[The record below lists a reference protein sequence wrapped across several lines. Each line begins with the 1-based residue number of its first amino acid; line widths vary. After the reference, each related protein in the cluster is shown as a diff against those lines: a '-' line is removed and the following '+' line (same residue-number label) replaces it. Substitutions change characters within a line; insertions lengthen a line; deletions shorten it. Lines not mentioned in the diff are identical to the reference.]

1 MQPKVSRIKMVKKM
15 DRREFIKI
23 SSTAGSGLILGFY
36 LPNKLQ
42 GKSLES
48 KIFQPNAWINV
59 QPDNYVK
66 IMVGKSE
73 MGQGVITSLPM
84 IIAEEMDLDWS
95 KVIVEK
101 APADRSKYGSQMT
114 GGSNSISS
122 SFMKLRKAGATARE
136 MLVTAASEYWGVPEN
151 ECTTN
156 SSKVFHE
163 KTNKK
168 ISYGELATKAG
179 QQLIPK
185 NPSLKNSKNFSI
197 IGKNMSRKDTLP
209 KINGT
214 AEFALDIKLDGMV
227 YATVVHSPIFGGKV
241 ISFEKNSL
249 DGINGIL
256 DIFEIESGIAIVG
269 NNTWTVLKAARK
281 IKINWSE
288 GEAKGVNTDQITE
301 ELMKASKKQGGVVRK
316 EGNVKRALK
325 SSKNILE
332 AIYQSPFQAHATMEP
347 MSCTISVEETK
358 CQIWVGTQNPNGALK
373 TVSKLTGLKK
383 EQIEVNV
390 TYLGGGFGRRSSND
404 FVKESVEIAN
414 IVKKPI
420 KLTWSREEDMQ
431 NDYYRPASLHVMKGA
446 FDQKKNLTVWKHR
459 ITAPSILFSQLVTI
473 PFPFKEKLDLISTE
487 GAKHIPYQI
496 PNMQVDYQ
504 MTKTDIPL
512 GFWRSVYSSQN
523 AFANECFMD
532 ELAEKAGKDPINFR
546 LELLPENSRDAS
558 VIELVADRSG
568 WKSFSNGPIYQGF
581 SSHKSFGTWVAQ
593 VARVSVENNQ
603 IKVHEVHCAVDCGL
617 VINPNI
623 VKTQISSA
631 IIYGLSATLKS
642 KITIDDGKVVE
653 SNFDDFDV
661 IRMDETPKIKVYL
674 VDSDKPP
681 KGVGEP
687 GLPPIAPAVTNAVY
701 AATGKRFRQ
710 LPIDLAESQS
720 GI

>member
-185 NPSLKNSKNFSI
+185 NPTLKNSKNFSI

-256 DIFEIESGIAIVG
+256 NIFEIESGIAIVG
-269 NNTWTVLKAARK
+269 DNTWTVLKAARK

-288 GEAKGVNTDQITE
+288 GEAKGVNTNQITE
-301 ELMKASKKQGGVVRK
+301 ELMKASKKRGGVVRK

-325 SSKNILE
+325 SSENILE

-420 KLTWSREEDMQ
+420 KLTWSRQEDMQ

-523 AFANECFMD
+523 AFANECFVD

-710 LPIDLAESQS
+710 LPIKFA
-720 GI
+720 

>member
-185 NPSLKNSKNFSI
+185 NPTLKNSKNFSI

-269 NNTWTVLKAARK
+269 DNTWTVLKAARK

-288 GEAKGVNTDQITE
+288 GEAKGVNTNQITE
-301 ELMKASKKQGGVVRK
+301 ELMKASKKRGGVVRK

-325 SSKNILE
+325 SSENILE

-420 KLTWSREEDMQ
+420 KLTWSRQEDMQ

-710 LPIDLAESQS
+710 LPIKFA
-720 GI
+720 

>member
-1 MQPKVSRIKMVKKM
+1 MVKKM

-185 NPSLKNSKNFSI
+185 NPTLKNSKNFSI

-256 DIFEIESGIAIVG
+256 DVFEIESGIAIVG
-269 NNTWTVLKAARK
+269 DNTWTVLKAARK

-288 GEAKGVNTDQITE
+288 GEAKGVNTNQITE
-301 ELMKASKKQGGVVRK
+301 ELMKASKKRGGVVRR

-325 SSKNILE
+325 SSENILE

-446 FDQKKNLTVWKHR
+446 IDQKKNLTVWKHR

-710 LPIDLAESQS
+710 LPIKFA
-720 GI
+720 

>member
-185 NPSLKNSKNFSI
+185 NPTLKNSKNFSI

-256 DIFEIESGIAIVG
+256 DVFEIESGIAIVG
-269 NNTWTVLKAARK
+269 DNTWAVLKAARK

-301 ELMKASKKQGGVVRK
+301 ELMKASKKRGGVVRK

-325 SSKNILE
+325 SSENILE

-710 LPIDLAESQS
+710 LPIKFA
-720 GI
+720 

>member
-185 NPSLKNSKNFSI
+185 NPTLKNSKNFSI

-256 DIFEIESGIAIVG
+256 DVFEIESGIAIVG
-269 NNTWTVLKAARK
+269 DNTWAVLKAARK

-301 ELMKASKKQGGVVRK
+301 ELMKASKKRGGVVRK

-325 SSKNILE
+325 SSENILE

-446 FDQKKNLTVWKHR
+446 IDQKKNLTVWKHR

-710 LPIDLAESQS
+710 LPIKFA
-720 GI
+720 

>member
-1 MQPKVSRIKMVKKM
+1 MVKKM

-136 MLVTAASEYWGVPEN
+136 MLVNAASEYWGVPEN

-185 NPSLKNSKNFSI
+185 NPTLKNSKNFSI

-241 ISFEKNSL
+241 ISFDKNSL
-249 DGINGIL
+249 GGINGIL
-256 DIFEIESGIAIVG
+256 DVFEIESGIAIVG
-269 NNTWTVLKAARK
+269 DNTWTVLKAARK

-288 GEAKGVNTDQITE
+288 GEAKGVNTNQITE
-301 ELMKASKKQGGVVRK
+301 ELMKASKKRGGVVRR

-325 SSKNILE
+325 SSENILE

-446 FDQKKNLTVWKHR
+446 IDQKKNLTVWKHR

-710 LPIDLAESQS
+710 LPIKFA
-720 GI
+720 

>member
-101 APADRSKYGSQMT
+101 APADRRKYGSQMT

-185 NPSLKNSKNFSI
+185 NPTLKNSKNFSI

-256 DIFEIESGIAIVG
+256 DVFEIESGIAIVG
-269 NNTWTVLKAARK
+269 DNTWTVLKAARK

-301 ELMKASKKQGGVVRK
+301 ELMKASKKRGGVVRR

-325 SSKNILE
+325 SSENILE

-459 ITAPSILFSQLVTI
+459 ITAPSILFSQLITI

-710 LPIDLAESQS
+710 LPIKFA
-720 GI
+720 

>member
-185 NPSLKNSKNFSI
+185 NPTLKNSKNFSI

-241 ISFEKNSL
+241 ISFDKNSL
-249 DGINGIL
+249 DGISGIL
-256 DIFEIESGIAIVG
+256 DVFEIESGIAIVG
-269 NNTWTVLKAARK
+269 DNTWTVLKAARK

-288 GEAKGVNTDQITE
+288 GEAKGVNTNQITE
-301 ELMKASKKQGGVVRK
+301 ELMKASKKRGGVVRK

-325 SSKNILE
+325 SSENILE

-420 KLTWSREEDMQ
+420 KLTWSRQEDMQ

-523 AFANECFMD
+523 AFANECFVD

-710 LPIDLAESQS
+710 LPIKFA
-720 GI
+720 

>member
-1 MQPKVSRIKMVKKM
+1 MLPNTSKHPTASKDKTKIQCWIMRPPKEAKQKKKTLKDKENAKKVMEDEITALEEQSNPIRGELKTMDEVEMNYNGIRQDMVKYESDLKNCKREIVDLKPKVLR
-15 DRREFIKI
+15 
-23 SSTAGSGLILGFY
+23 LL
-36 LPNKLQ
+36 
-42 GKSLES
+42 
-48 KIFQPNAWINV
+48 
-59 QPDNYVK
+59 PDNLDDGGIQQMK
-66 IMVGKSE
+66 IE
-73 MGQGVITSLPM
+73 
-84 IIAEEMDLDWS
+84 LDS
-95 KVIVEK
+95 K
-101 APADRSKYGSQMT
+101 
-114 GGSNSISS
+114 
-122 SFMKLRKAGATARE
+122 
-136 MLVTAASEYWGVPEN
+136 
-151 ECTTN
+151 
-156 SSKVFHE
+156 H
-163 KTNKK
+163 
-168 ISYGELATKAG
+168 
-179 QQLIPK
+179 
-185 NPSLKNSKNFSI
+185 
-197 IGKNMSRKDTLP
+197 
-209 KINGT
+209 
-214 AEFALDIKLDGMV
+214 
-227 YATVVHSPIFGGKV
+227 
-241 ISFEKNSL
+241 
-249 DGINGIL
+249 
-256 DIFEIESGIAIVG
+256 
-269 NNTWTVLKAARK
+269 
-281 IKINWSE
+281 
-288 GEAKGVNTDQITE
+288 
-301 ELMKASKKQGGVVRK
+301 
-316 EGNVKRALK
+316 
-325 SSKNILE
+325 
-332 AIYQSPFQAHATMEP
+332 
-347 MSCTISVEETK
+347 EETK
-358 CQIWVGTQNPNGALK
+358 SQILVGTQNPNGALK
-373 TVSKLTGLKK
+373 TVSKLTSLKK

-446 FDQKKNLTVWKHR
+446 IDQKKNLTVWKHR

-710 LPIDLAESQS
+710 LPIKFA
-720 GI
+720 

>member
-1 MQPKVSRIKMVKKM
+1 M

-185 NPSLKNSKNFSI
+185 NPTLKNSKNFSI

-256 DIFEIESGIAIVG
+256 DVFEIESGIAIVG
-269 NNTWTVLKAARK
+269 DNTWAVLKAAGK

-301 ELMKASKKQGGVVRK
+301 ELMKASKKRGGVVRK

-325 SSKNILE
+325 SSENILE

-446 FDQKKNLTVWKHR
+446 IDQKKNLIVWKHR

-710 LPIDLAESQS
+710 LPIKFA
-720 GI
+720 

>member
-1 MQPKVSRIKMVKKM
+1 M

-185 NPSLKNSKNFSI
+185 NPTLKNSKNFSI

-269 NNTWTVLKAARK
+269 DNTWTVLKAARK

-288 GEAKGVNTDQITE
+288 GEAKGVNTNQITE
-301 ELMKASKKQGGVVRK
+301 ELMKASKKRGGVVRK

-325 SSKNILE
+325 SSENILE

-523 AFANECFMD
+523 AFANECFVD

-710 LPIDLAESQS
+710 LPIKFA
-720 GI
+720 

>member
-185 NPSLKNSKNFSI
+185 NPTLKNSKNFSI

-256 DIFEIESGIAIVG
+256 DVFEIESGIAIVG
-269 NNTWTVLKAARK
+269 DNTWTVLKAARK

-288 GEAKGVNTDQITE
+288 GEAKGVNTNQITE
-301 ELMKASKKQGGVVRK
+301 ELMKASKKRGGVVRR

-325 SSKNILE
+325 SSENILE

-446 FDQKKNLTVWKHR
+446 IDQKKNLTVWKHR

-603 IKVHEVHCAVDCGL
+603 IKVHEVHCALDCGL

-710 LPIDLAESQS
+710 LPIKFA
-720 GI
+720 

>member
-1 MQPKVSRIKMVKKM
+1 M

-185 NPSLKNSKNFSI
+185 NPTLKNSKNFSI

-256 DIFEIESGIAIVG
+256 DVFEIESGIAIVG
-269 NNTWTVLKAARK
+269 DNTWTVLKAARK

-288 GEAKGVNTDQITE
+288 GEAKGVNTNQITE
-301 ELMKASKKQGGVVRK
+301 ELMKASKKRGGVVRK

-325 SSKNILE
+325 SSENILE

-431 NDYYRPASLHVMKGA
+431 NDY
-446 FDQKKNLTVWKHR
+446 
-459 ITAPSILFSQLVTI
+459 
-473 PFPFKEKLDLISTE
+473 
-487 GAKHIPYQI
+487 
-496 PNMQVDYQ
+496 
-504 MTKTDIPL
+504 
-512 GFWRSVYSSQN
+512 
-523 AFANECFMD
+523 
-532 ELAEKAGKDPINFR
+532 
-546 LELLPENSRDAS
+546 
-558 VIELVADRSG
+558 
-568 WKSFSNGPIYQGF
+568 
-581 SSHKSFGTWVAQ
+581 
-593 VARVSVENNQ
+593 
-603 IKVHEVHCAVDCGL
+603 
-617 VINPNI
+617 
-623 VKTQISSA
+623 
-631 IIYGLSATLKS
+631 
-642 KITIDDGKVVE
+642 
-653 SNFDDFDV
+653 
-661 IRMDETPKIKVYL
+661 
-674 VDSDKPP
+674 
-681 KGVGEP
+681 
-687 GLPPIAPAVTNAVY
+687 
-701 AATGKRFRQ
+701 
-710 LPIDLAESQS
+710 
-720 GI
+720 

>member
-1 MQPKVSRIKMVKKM
+1 M

-185 NPSLKNSKNFSI
+185 NPTLKNSKNFSI

-241 ISFEKNSL
+241 ISFDKNSL

-256 DIFEIESGIAIVG
+256 DVFEIESGIAIVG
-269 NNTWTVLKAARK
+269 DNTWTVLKAARK

-288 GEAKGVNTDQITE
+288 GEAKGVNTNQITE
-301 ELMKASKKQGGVVRK
+301 ELMKASKKRGGVVRR

-325 SSKNILE
+325 SSENILE

-446 FDQKKNLTVWKHR
+446 IDQKKNLTVWKHR
-459 ITAPSILFSQLVTI
+459 ITAPSILFSQLVKI

-603 IKVHEVHCAVDCGL
+603 IKVHEVHCALDCGL

-710 LPIDLAESQS
+710 LPIKFA
-720 GI
+720 

>member
-185 NPSLKNSKNFSI
+185 NPTLKNSKNFSI

-256 DIFEIESGIAIVG
+256 DVFEIESGIAIVG
-269 NNTWTVLKAARK
+269 DNTWTVLKAARK

-288 GEAKGVNTDQITE
+288 GEAKGVNTNQITE
-301 ELMKASKKQGGVVRK
+301 ELMKASKKRGGVVRK

-325 SSKNILE
+325 SSENILE

-420 KLTWSREEDMQ
+420 KLTWSRQEDMQ

-446 FDQKKNLTVWKHR
+446 IDQKKNLTVWKHR

-523 AFANECFMD
+523 AFANECFVD

-710 LPIDLAESQS
+710 LPIKFA
-720 GI
+720 

>member
-1 MQPKVSRIKMVKKM
+1 
-15 DRREFIKI
+15 
-23 SSTAGSGLILGFY
+23 
-36 LPNKLQ
+36 
-42 GKSLES
+42 
-48 KIFQPNAWINV
+48 
-59 QPDNYVK
+59 
-66 IMVGKSE
+66 
-73 MGQGVITSLPM
+73 
-84 IIAEEMDLDWS
+84 
-95 KVIVEK
+95 
-101 APADRSKYGSQMT
+101 
-114 GGSNSISS
+114 
-122 SFMKLRKAGATARE
+122 
-136 MLVTAASEYWGVPEN
+136 
-151 ECTTN
+151 
-156 SSKVFHE
+156 
-163 KTNKK
+163 
-168 ISYGELATKAG
+168 
-179 QQLIPK
+179 
-185 NPSLKNSKNFSI
+185 
-197 IGKNMSRKDTLP
+197 MSRKDTLP

-249 DGINGIL
+249 LGINGIL

-269 NNTWTVLKAARK
+269 DNTWTVLKAARK

-301 ELMKASKKQGGVVRK
+301 ELMKASKKRGGVVRK

-496 PNMQVDYQ
+496 CLLYTSD
-504 MTKTDIPL
+504 
-512 GFWRSVYSSQN
+512 
-523 AFANECFMD
+523 AAD
-532 ELAEKAGKDPINFR
+532 E
-546 LELLPENSRDAS
+546 
-558 VIELVADRSG
+558 
-568 WKSFSNGPIYQGF
+568 
-581 SSHKSFGTWVAQ
+581 
-593 VARVSVENNQ
+593 
-603 IKVHEVHCAVDCGL
+603 
-617 VINPNI
+617 
-623 VKTQISSA
+623 
-631 IIYGLSATLKS
+631 
-642 KITIDDGKVVE
+642 
-653 SNFDDFDV
+653 
-661 IRMDETPKIKVYL
+661 
-674 VDSDKPP
+674 
-681 KGVGEP
+681 
-687 GLPPIAPAVTNAVY
+687 
-701 AATGKRFRQ
+701 
-710 LPIDLAESQS
+710 
-720 GI
+720 

>member
-1 MQPKVSRIKMVKKM
+1 MN
-15 DRREFIKI
+15 RREFIKVT
-23 SSTAGSGLILGFY
+23 STAGPGLFLGFY
-36 LPNKLQ
+36 LPNKFAGENLN
-42 GKSLES
+42 S
-48 KIFQPNAWINV
+48 KTFEPNAWINV

-136 MLVTAASEYWGVPEN
+136 MLVIAASEYWSVPEN
-151 ECTTN
+151 ECITN

-185 NPSLKNSKNFSI
+185 NPTLKNSKNFSI

-269 NNTWTVLKAARK
+269 DNTWTVLKAAKK
-281 IKINWSE
+281 IKINWNE

-301 ELMKASKKQGGVVRK
+301 ELMKASKKRGGVVRK
-316 EGNVKRALK
+316 KGNVKRALK

-373 TVSKLTGLKK
+373 IVSKLTGLKK

-701 AATGKRFRQ
+701 VATGKRFRQ
-710 LPIDLAESQS
+710 LPIDLAEFQS

>member
-1 MQPKVSRIKMVKKM
+1 
-15 DRREFIKI
+15 
-23 SSTAGSGLILGFY
+23 
-36 LPNKLQ
+36 
-42 GKSLES
+42 
-48 KIFQPNAWINV
+48 
-59 QPDNYVK
+59 
-66 IMVGKSE
+66 MVGKSE

-185 NPSLKNSKNFSI
+185 NPTLKNSKNFSI

-241 ISFEKNSL
+241 ISFDKNSL

-256 DIFEIESGIAIVG
+256 DVFEIESGIAIVG
-269 NNTWTVLKAARK
+269 DNTWTVLKAARK

-288 GEAKGVNTDQITE
+288 GEAKGVNTNQITE
-301 ELMKASKKQGGVVRK
+301 ELMKASKKRGGVVRK

-325 SSKNILE
+325 SSENILE

-446 FDQKKNLTVWKHR
+446 IDQKKNLTVWKHR

-487 GAKHIPYQI
+487 GTKHIPYQI

-603 IKVHEVHCAVDCGL
+603 IKVHEVHCALDCGL

-710 LPIDLAESQS
+710 LPIKFA
-720 GI
+720 

>member
-1 MQPKVSRIKMVKKM
+1 MN
-15 DRREFIKI
+15 RREFIKVT
-23 SSTAGSGLILGFY
+23 STAGPGLFLGFY
-36 LPNKLQ
+36 LPNKFAGENL
-42 GKSLES
+42 KSRTFE
-48 KIFQPNAWINV
+48 PNAWINV

-136 MLVTAASEYWGVPEN
+136 MLVNAASEYWGVPEN

-185 NPSLKNSKNFSI
+185 NPTLKNSKNFSI

-269 NNTWTVLKAARK
+269 DNTWTVLKAARK

-288 GEAKGVNTDQITE
+288 GEAKGVNTNQITE
-301 ELMKASKKQGGVVRK
+301 ELMKASKKRGGVVRK

-546 LELLPENSRDAS
+546 LELLPENSRDTS

-568 WKSFSNGPIYQGF
+568 WKSFSDGPIYQGF

-710 LPIDLAESQS
+710 LPIDLAEPQS

>member
-1 MQPKVSRIKMVKKM
+1 M

-48 KIFQPNAWINV
+48 KIFQPNAWINI

-136 MLVTAASEYWGVPEN
+136 MLVNAASEYWGVPEN

-185 NPSLKNSKNFSI
+185 NPTLKNSKNFSI

-269 NNTWTVLKAARK
+269 DNTWTVLKAARK

-301 ELMKASKKQGGVVRK
+301 ELMKASKKRGGVVRK

-568 WKSFSNGPIYQGF
+568 WKSFSDGPIYQGF

>member
-1 MQPKVSRIKMVKKM
+1 MVKKM

-185 NPSLKNSKNFSI
+185 NPTLKNSKNFSI

-256 DIFEIESGIAIVG
+256 DVFEIESGIAIVG
-269 NNTWTVLKAARK
+269 DNTWTVLKAARK

-288 GEAKGVNTDQITE
+288 GEAKGVNTNQITE
-301 ELMKASKKQGGVVRK
+301 ELMKASKKRGGVVRK

-523 AFANECFMD
+523 AFANECFVD

-710 LPIDLAESQS
+710 LPIKFA
-720 GI
+720 